1 MQSLDTAAAP
11 RSLLKPGTA
20 WRRRFQRWVD
30 RRMPPA
36 REVVLGHR
44 NIFILPNRQGL
55 GFVAVL
61 VLLFIGAVNYESNL
75 GFALVFLLVGMFVL
89 SIFHTFRNLA
99 GLRISGVPGTA
110 VFAGEM
116 AEVTVILRREGERT
130 YENVEVSCETVFP
143 FGICRAWSLPD
154 LRLRC
159 LVYPRPQEC
168 DLDWLLANQLHAGNT
183 TLVRGSDDFHS
194 LREYRAGDP
203 LKHVAWKNFA
213 RGQGMLLKEF
223 ASTMDQKVWLRWEMF
238 SELDTESRLSRL
250 CWCAIRLDETGIDF
264 GLEIPGRSIAPAKG
278 EVHYR
283 QVLEALALPPESNA
297 RARAFAQELRAANV
311 TDGEFIQA
319 VLAHFRNQPF
329 FYTLSPALLGEQPV
343 DEFLFETRE
352 GFCEHYASAFTFLMR
367 AAGIPARVVTGYM
380 GGEFNPYDGALTVR
394 QYDAHAWS
402 EVWLPDEGWVRVDPT
417 GAPPTPR
424 CFHAGP

>member
-1 MQSLDTAAAP
+1 MQSLDTAAPAT
-11 RSLLKPGTA
+11 SLHKLAEA
-20 WRRRFQRWVD
+20 WRRHFRRWVD

-55 GFVAVL
+55 GFVVVL

-75 GFALVFLLVGMFVL
+75 GFALVFLLIGMFVL

-99 GLRISGVPGTA
+99 GLRLSAVPGAA

-116 AEVTVILRREGERT
+116 AELAIILRREGQRA
-130 YENVEVSCETVFP
+130 YENVEVVCEGARRQAVDLIEEREVRARLFVPAPQRGWLDPGRIIVDTVFP

-154 LRLRC
+154 LCLRC

-194 LREYRAGDP
+194 LREYREGDP

-223 ASTMDQKVWLRWEMF
+223 ASTMDQRVWLRWEMF

-264 GLEIPGRSIAPAKG
+264 GLELPGRSIAPAKG

-283 QVLEALALPPESNA
+283 QVLEALALYGME
-297 RARAFAQELRAANV
+297 
-311 TDGEFIQA
+311 
-319 VLAHFRNQPF
+319 
-329 FYTLSPALLGEQPV
+329 PA
-343 DEFLFETRE
+343 
-352 GFCEHYASAFTFLMR
+352 S
-367 AAGIPARVVTGYM
+367 
-380 GGEFNPYDGALTVR
+380 
-394 QYDAHAWS
+394 
-402 EVWLPDEGWVRVDPT
+402 
-417 GAPPTPR
+417 
-424 CFHAGP
+424 

>member
-55 GFVAVL
+55 GFVLVL

-89 SIFHTFRNLA
+89 SIFHTFRNVA

-116 AEVTVILRREGERT
+116 AEVTVILRREGLRA
-130 YENVEVSCETVFP
+130 YENVAVHCEGARRQAVDLIEEREVRASLFVAAPRRGWLDPGRIVVDTVFP

-194 LREYRAGDP
+194 LREYREGDP

-223 ASTMDQKVWLRWEMF
+223 ASTMDQRVWLRWEMF

-283 QVLEALALPPESNA
+283 QVLEALALYGME
-297 RARAFAQELRAANV
+297 
-311 TDGEFIQA
+311 
-319 VLAHFRNQPF
+319 
-329 FYTLSPALLGEQPV
+329 PA
-343 DEFLFETRE
+343 
-352 GFCEHYASAFTFLMR
+352 S
-367 AAGIPARVVTGYM
+367 
-380 GGEFNPYDGALTVR
+380 
-394 QYDAHAWS
+394 
-402 EVWLPDEGWVRVDPT
+402 
-417 GAPPTPR
+417 
-424 CFHAGP
+424 

>member
-11 RSLLKPGTA
+11 RSLLKPGMA

-55 GFVAVL
+55 GFVLVL

-116 AEVTVILRREGERT
+116 AEVTVILRREGLRA
-130 YENVEVSCETVFP
+130 YENVEVHCEGARRQAVDLIEEREVRARLFVPAPRRGWLDPGRIVIDTVFP

-194 LREYRAGDP
+194 LREYREGDP

-223 ASTMDQKVWLRWEMF
+223 ASTMDQRVWLRWEMF

-283 QVLEALALPPESNA
+283 QVLEALALYGME
-297 RARAFAQELRAANV
+297 
-311 TDGEFIQA
+311 
-319 VLAHFRNQPF
+319 
-329 FYTLSPALLGEQPV
+329 PA
-343 DEFLFETRE
+343 
-352 GFCEHYASAFTFLMR
+352 S
-367 AAGIPARVVTGYM
+367 
-380 GGEFNPYDGALTVR
+380 
-394 QYDAHAWS
+394 
-402 EVWLPDEGWVRVDPT
+402 
-417 GAPPTPR
+417 
-424 CFHAGP
+424 

>member
-130 YENVEVSCETVFP
+130 YENVEVSCEGARRQAVDLIEEREVRASLFVAAPRRGWLDPGRIVIDTVFP

-223 ASTMDQKVWLRWEMF
+223 ASTMDQRVWLRWEMF

-283 QVLEALALPPESNA
+283 QVLEALALYGME
-297 RARAFAQELRAANV
+297 
-311 TDGEFIQA
+311 
-319 VLAHFRNQPF
+319 
-329 FYTLSPALLGEQPV
+329 PA
-343 DEFLFETRE
+343 
-352 GFCEHYASAFTFLMR
+352 S
-367 AAGIPARVVTGYM
+367 
-380 GGEFNPYDGALTVR
+380 
-394 QYDAHAWS
+394 
-402 EVWLPDEGWVRVDPT
+402 
-417 GAPPTPR
+417 
-424 CFHAGP
+424 